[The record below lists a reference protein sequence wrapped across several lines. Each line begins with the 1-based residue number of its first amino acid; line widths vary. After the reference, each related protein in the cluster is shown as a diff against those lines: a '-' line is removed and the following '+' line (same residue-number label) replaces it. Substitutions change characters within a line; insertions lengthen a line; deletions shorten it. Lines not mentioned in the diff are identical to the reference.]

1 LKVSLKLD
9 ADDQEKMAQEERE
22 KLASAAKQAQ
32 TPKWDKSPNEV
43 AIEVIGRFA
52 RRITAA
58 DREDLIQKITEAI
71 EAERK
76 VTAHYMTQ
84 MGRWWARLNEV
95 DTK

>member
-1 LKVSLKLD
+1 MKLD
-9 ADDQEKMAQEERE
+9 ADDQEQMAQEERE

-43 AIEVIGRFA
+43 AIEIIGRYSLPGDIA
-52 RRITAA
+52 VDWGGLT
-58 DREDLIQKITEAI
+58 QKITEAI

-84 MGRWWARLNEV
+84 MGRWWARLNE
-95 DTK
+95 